1 VSITTLSSSQYLHD
15 VLTFG
20 RHGRD
25 HRLRVWQLRE
35 LDFKNLDARLPV
47 EGELSEMRREPWLLH
62 SLSVNALN
70 FCSFAVCYDQDKS
83 EELSQG
89 SAGDSPTPTLKE
101 RLAHHV
107 ASLSLQPDFGNR
119 PILISVSNA
128 LDSGAIDFFN
138 LPSERRV
145 YTLPADKEVKTGMV
159 MALSLSKHSSDGQ
172 MTVVSGYESGHVMVH
187 VVQSHVADT
196 PWSWKRVLVSQ
207 PHSQPL
213 LSLDVSPTDSVFFT
227 SSADAI
233 ITKFAIPTGVS
244 TLEVVEKSEKV
255 LNTKHA
261 GQQGLRVRSD
271 GKIFATAGWDAR
283 IRVYSAKAM
292 RELAVLKWH
301 KDGCYAVAFASINP
315 EKDHSSTPATS
326 ASREV
331 APAHQGS
338 ALDAIKEQRSA
349 RAQNTH
355 WLAAGGKDGK
365 ISLWDIY

>member
-1 VSITTLSSSQYLHD
+1 VFHEHLHD
-15 VLTFG
+15 TLTFG

-25 HRLRVWQLRE
+25 HRLRVWQLKE
-35 LDFKNLDARLPV
+35 LDFNNLDARLPV
-47 EGELSEMRREPWLLH
+47 EGELPDMRREPWLLH
-62 SLSVNALN
+62 SLSVNTLN
-70 FCSFAVCYDQDKS
+70 FCPFAMCYDQDKS

-89 SAGDSPTPTLKE
+89 SASNPLTSTLE
-101 RLAHHV
+101 ACLPYDV
-107 ASLSLQPDFGNR
+107 TSLSLQPDSTNR

-145 YTLPADKEVKTGMV
+145 YTLPADKEIKTGMV
-159 MALSLSKHSSDGQ
+159 MALSLSKHSSDEQ
-172 MTVVSGYESGHVMVH
+172 LIVVSGYESGHVMVH
-187 VVQSHVADT
+187 LAQSNVGGE
-196 PWSWKRVLVSQ
+196 PWSWKKVLVSQ

-213 LSLDVSPTDSVFFT
+213 LSLDVSQTESSFFT

-233 ITKFAIPTGVS
+233 ITKFAIPTNAS
-244 TLEVVEKSEKV
+244 TPEVVEMSKKV

-261 GQQGLRVRSD
+261 GQQSLRMRSD

-315 EKDHSSTPATS
+315 EKDRSSTPAIS
-326 ASREV
+326 NGRDV
-331 APAHQGS
+331 VPAHQGS
-338 ALDAIKEQRSA
+338 ALDAIKEQRSV

>member
-1 VSITTLSSSQYLHD
+1 VSVTTLSLPRHLHD
-15 VLTFG
+15 ALTFG

-35 LDFKNLDARLPV
+35 LDFKNLDVRLPV

-62 SLSVNALN
+62 SLWVNTLN
-70 FCSFAVCYDQDKS
+70 FCPFAMCYDQDKS

-89 SAGDSPTPTLKE
+89 LAGNSPTLTLKE
-101 RLAHHV
+101 RLLHDV
-107 ASLSLQPDFGNR
+107 ASLSLQPEFGNR

-159 MALSLSKHSSDGQ
+159 MALSLSKHSSDGRLI
-172 MTVVSGYESGHVMVH
+172 VVSGYESGHAMVH
-187 VVQSHVADT
+187 VVQSHIADE
-196 PWSWKRVLVSQ
+196 PWSCKKVLFSQ

-213 LSLDVSPTDSVFFT
+213 LSLDVSPIDSLFFT
-227 SSADAI
+227 SSADAV
-233 ITKFAIPTGVS
+233 ITKFAIPTDTS
-244 TLEVVEKSEKV
+244 TLEVVENSEKV

-261 GQQGLRVRSD
+261 GQQGLRMRSD

-283 IRVYSAKAM
+283 IRVYSAQAM

-315 EKDHSSTPATS
+315 EKDHSSTLAIS
-326 ASREV
+326 SSREV
-331 APAHQGS
+331 VPQGS

>member
-1 VSITTLSSSQYLHD
+1 MCCDY
-15 VLTFG
+15 
-20 RHGRD
+20 
-25 HRLRVWQLRE
+25 
-35 LDFKNLDARLPV
+35 
-47 EGELSEMRREPWLLH
+47 
-62 SLSVNALN
+62 
-70 FCSFAVCYDQDKS
+70 DKS
-83 EELSQG
+83 EGPSQD
-89 SAGDSPTPTLKE
+89 SAGNSPTPTLKE
-101 RLAHHV
+101 RLACDV
-107 ASLSLQPDFGNR
+107 ASLSLQPDLANR

-145 YTLPADKEVKTGMV
+145 YTLPADREIKTGMV
-159 MALSLSKHSSDGQ
+159 MALSLAKHSPDSRLI
-172 MTVVSGYESGHVMVH
+172 VVSGYESGHVMVH
-187 VVQSHVADT
+187 LVQSNVIGE
-196 PWSWKRVLVSQ
+196 PWSWKKVLASQ

-213 LSLDVSPTDSVFFT
+213 LSLDVSPTESSFFT
-227 SSADAI
+227 SSADAV
-233 ITKFAIPTGVS
+233 ITMFALPTDAH
-244 TLEVVEKSEKV
+244 TLDVVETPKKI

-261 GQQGLRVRSD
+261 GQQGLRMRSD

-301 KDGCYAVAFASINP
+301 KDGCYAVAFASVNL
-315 EKDHSSTPATS
+315 EKDHSSTPAISTGS
-326 ASREV
+326 DV
-331 APAHQGS
+331 VPIHQGS

>member
-1 VSITTLSSSQYLHD
+1 
-15 VLTFG
+15 
-20 RHGRD
+20 
-25 HRLRVWQLRE
+25 
-35 LDFKNLDARLPV
+35 
-47 EGELSEMRREPWLLH
+47 MRREPWLLH
-62 SLSVNALN
+62 SMSVNTLN
-70 FCSFAVCYDQDKS
+70 FCPFAMCYDQDKS
-83 EELSQG
+83 EVLSQG
-89 SAGDSPTPTLKE
+89 SAGNSPIPTPKA
-101 RLAHHV
+101 RLAHDV
-107 ASLSLQPDFGNR
+107 ASLPLQPDSASR

-145 YTLPADKEVKTGMV
+145 YTLPADKEIKTGMV

-172 MTVVSGYESGHVMVH
+172 LIVVSGYESGHVMVH
-187 VVQSHVADT
+187 LAQSNVVGE
-196 PWSWKRVLVSQ
+196 PWSWKKVLVSQ

-213 LSLDVSPTDSVFFT
+213 LSLDVSQTESSFFT
-227 SSADAI
+227 SSADAV
-233 ITKFAIPTGVS
+233 ITKFAIPTNAS
-244 TLEVVEKSEKV
+244 TAEAVEKSKKV

-261 GQQGLRVRSD
+261 GQQGLRMRSD

-315 EKDHSSTPATS
+315 ERDRSNTPAIWND
-326 ASREV
+326 REV
-331 APAHQGS
+331 VPAHQGS
-338 ALDAIKEQRSA
+338 ALDAIKEQRSV
-349 RAQNTH
+349 RAQNAH

>member
-1 VSITTLSSSQYLHD
+1 VFHEHLHD
-15 VLTFG
+15 ALTFG

-35 LDFKNLDARLPV
+35 LDFNNLDARLPV
-47 EGELSEMRREPWLLH
+47 EGELPDMRREPWLLH
-62 SLSVNALN
+62 SLSGNTLN
-70 FCSFAVCYDQDKS
+70 FCPFAMCYDQD
-83 EELSQG
+83 
-89 SAGDSPTPTLKE
+89 TTLK
-101 RLAHHV
+101 AHRAHDV
-107 ASLSLQPDFGNR
+107 ASLSLQPDSANR

-172 MTVVSGYESGHVMVH
+172 LIVVSGYESGHVMVH
-187 VVQSHVADT
+187 LAQSNVVGE
-196 PWSWKRVLVSQ
+196 PWSWKKVLVSQ

-213 LSLDVSPTDSVFFT
+213 LSLDVSQTESSFFT
-227 SSADAI
+227 SSADAV
-233 ITKFAIPTGVS
+233 ITKFAIPTNAS
-244 TLEVVEKSEKV
+244 TAEAVEKSKKV

-261 GQQGLRVRSD
+261 GQQGLRMRSD

-315 EKDHSSTPATS
+315 ERDRSNTPAIWND
-326 ASREV
+326 REV
-331 APAHQGS
+331 VPAHQGS
-338 ALDAIKEQRSA
+338 ALDAIKEQRSV

>member
-1 VSITTLSSSQYLHD
+1 
-15 VLTFG
+15 
-20 RHGRD
+20 
-25 HRLRVWQLRE
+25 
-35 LDFKNLDARLPV
+35 
-47 EGELSEMRREPWLLH
+47 M
-62 SLSVNALN
+62 
-70 FCSFAVCYDQDKS
+70 CYDQDKS

-89 SAGDSPTPTLKE
+89 SAGNSPTPTLKE
-101 RLAHHV
+101 RLAHDV
-107 ASLSLQPDFGNR
+107 AGLSLQPDSGNW

-145 YTLPADKEVKTGMV
+145 CTLPADKEVKTGMV
-159 MALSLSKHSSDGQ
+159 MALSLSKHSLDGQ
-172 MTVVSGYESGHVMVH
+172 LTVVSGYESGHAMVH
-187 VVQSHVADT
+187 VVQSNVAGE
-196 PWSWKRVLVSQ
+196 PWSWKKVLVSQ

-213 LSLDVSPTDSVFFT
+213 LSLDVAPTDSLFFT
-227 SSADAI
+227 SSADAV
-233 ITKFAIPTGVS
+233 ITKFAIPTDAS
-244 TLEVVEKSEKV
+244 TPEAVENPKKV
-255 LNTKHA
+255 LYTKHA
-261 GQQGLRVRSD
+261 GQQGLRMRSD

-301 KDGCYAVAFASINP
+301 KDGCYAVAFASINL
-315 EKDHSSTPATS
+315 EKDLSSIS
-326 ASREV
+326 AISTGREV
-331 APAHQGS
+331 VPAHQGS

>member
-1 VSITTLSSSQYLHD
+1 
-15 VLTFG
+15 
-20 RHGRD
+20 
-25 HRLRVWQLRE
+25 
-35 LDFKNLDARLPV
+35 
-47 EGELSEMRREPWLLH
+47 M
-62 SLSVNALN
+62 
-70 FCSFAVCYDQDKS
+70 CYDQDKS
-83 EELSQG
+83 EELLQG
-89 SAGDSPTPTLKE
+89 SAGNSPTPTLKE
-101 RLAHHV
+101 WAHNV
-107 ASLSLQPDFGNR
+107 TSLSLQPEFGNR

-159 MALSLSKHSSDGQ
+159 MALSLSKHSSDGRLI
-172 MTVVSGYESGHVMVH
+172 VVSGYESGHAMVH
-187 VVQSHVADT
+187 VLQSHVADE
-196 PWSWKRVLVSQ
+196 PWSWKKVLASQ

-213 LSLDVSPTDSVFFT
+213 LSLDVSPRDSLFFT
-227 SSADAI
+227 SSADAV
-233 ITKFAIPTGVS
+233 ITKFAIPTDTS
-244 TLEVVEKSEKV
+244 TPEVVENSKKV

-261 GQQGLRVRSD
+261 GQQGLRMRSD

-301 KDGCYAVAFASINP
+301 KDGCYAVAFALIDP
-315 EKDHSSTPATS
+315 EKDCSSTLAISTN
-326 ASREV
+326 REV
-331 APAHQGS
+331 VSAHQGS

>member
-1 VSITTLSSSQYLHD
+1 L
-15 VLTFG
+15 G

-35 LDFKNLDARLPV
+35 LDFNNLDTRLPV
-47 EGELSEMRREPWLLH
+47 EGELPDMRREPWLLH
-62 SLSVNALN
+62 SMSVNTLN
-70 FCSFAVCYDQDKS
+70 FCPFAMCYDQDKS
-83 EELSQG
+83 EVLSQG
-89 SAGDSPTPTLKE
+89 SAGNSPIPTPKA
-101 RLAHHV
+101 RLAHDV
-107 ASLSLQPDFGNR
+107 ASLSLQPDSASR

-145 YTLPADKEVKTGMV
+145 YTLPADKEIKTGMV

-172 MTVVSGYESGHVMVH
+172 LIVVSGYESGHVMVH
-187 VVQSHVADT
+187 LAQSNVVGE
-196 PWSWKRVLVSQ
+196 PWSWKKVLVSQ

-213 LSLDVSPTDSVFFT
+213 LSLDVSQTESSFFT
-227 SSADAI
+227 SSADAV
-233 ITKFAIPTGVS
+233 ITKFAIPTKPS
-244 TLEVVEKSEKV
+244 TAEAVEKSKKV

-261 GQQGLRVRSD
+261 GQQGLRMRSD

-315 EKDHSSTPATS
+315 EKDRSSALAIS
-326 ASREV
+326 DGREV
-331 APAHQGS
+331 GPAHQGS
-338 ALDAIKEQRSA
+338 ALDAIKEQRGA